1 MIKTRILIADDHRLV
16 RAGFRLLL
24 ERIPSVEVVAEADDG
39 REALELLKKKPAD
52 IVMMDLAMPALNG
65 LEAIG
70 RVRKEFPETKAI
82 ILSMH
87 AHEEYVVQAL
97 RCGASGYLIKDAAV
111 SELESAIQAV
121 MRGETYLSSRISK
134 PVIKSYLEGDTTS
147 PFEQLTPRQREILQ
161 LIAEGKSTKEIGYD
175 LGISIKTVESHRLQL
190 MERLNIHDIPGLVR
204 YAIRSGLVSLE
215 PEIGR
220 RAKRKKAP

>member
-39 REALELLKKKPAD
+39 REALELLKRKPAD
-52 IVMMDLAMPALNG
+52 IIMMDLAMPTLNG

-134 PVIKSYLEGDTTS
+134 PVIKSYLDGDTCS
-147 PFEQLTPRQREILQ
+147 PFEQLTQRQREILQ
-161 LIAEGKSTKEIGYD
+161 LIAEGRSTKEIGYD

-215 PEIGR
+215 PELDRRGR
-220 RAKRKKAP
+220 RKNEP